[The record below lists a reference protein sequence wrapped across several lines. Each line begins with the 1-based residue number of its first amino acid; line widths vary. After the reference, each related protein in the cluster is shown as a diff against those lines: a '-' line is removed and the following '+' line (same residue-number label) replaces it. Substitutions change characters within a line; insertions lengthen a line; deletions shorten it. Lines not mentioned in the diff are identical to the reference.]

1 MAHKSIEDNNLKCL
15 TYDTFKSLSKLNL
28 CTYNVEF
35 LFIRSN
41 MQLGNN
47 NLTWWI
53 YNYHKVLMV
62 GKLNCFNICEF
73 ETTQNPTKY

>member
-47 NLTWWI
+47 NLT
-53 YNYHKVLMV
+53 
-62 GKLNCFNICEF
+62 
-73 ETTQNPTKY
+73 